1 MYTVGICSLV
11 IVVNLDTLVLCLVNH
26 VTSLVSNFNLPH
38 IGIAGKKI
46 NVKCFNV
53 YRLVRRNIHCKAEIL
68 LSLTCA
74 LFRNFRIYHT
84 VGSIGG
90 RSSLV
95 CSSTLCNVISNV
107 EV

>member
-1 MYTVGICSLV
+1 MDTVGICRLV

-26 VTSLVSNFNLPH
+26 VTSLVSNLNLPH

-46 NVKCFNV
+46 DIKCFNV
-53 YRLVRRNIHCKAEIL
+53 YRFVRRNIHCKSEIF
-68 LSLTCA
+68 LSLTCT

-84 VGSIGG
+84 VGSIGS

-95 CSSTLCNVISNV
+95 RSSTLCDAISNI